1 MKSTAALGRFGRFLA
16 AISEIQIFYKR
27 CDGLLAGGPEIVLVQ
42 ITITYYFYVSKLGSV
57 KMMRI
62 DEIVFNPRYI

>member
-1 MKSTAALGRFGRFLA
+1 M
-16 AISEIQIFYKR
+16 
-27 CDGLLAGGPEIVLVQ
+27 AGGPEIVLVQ